1 MKHNKNEAKTP
12 SDLLDDLRSL
22 VSEAEKMMT
31 DSVVAPTEEAVN
43 TLRERFK
50 ATQARLADVY
60 ADTKR
65 HVSAG
70 AHYTD
75 ETIRAHPYPA
85 LAIAV
90 GVGALLGMLIGR
102 RCNR

>member
-1 MKHNKNEAKTP
+1 MKHTNNEAKTP

-50 ATQARLADVY
+50 STQARLADIY

-85 LAIAV
+85 LAVAV
-90 GVGALLGMLIGR
+90 GVGALLGVLVGR

>member
-1 MKHNKNEAKTP
+1 MKHTRNDNKSPA
-12 SDLLDDLRSL
+12 DLLDDLRSL
-22 VSEAEKMMT
+22 VSEAEKLMT

-50 ATQARLADVY
+50 STQARLADVY

-65 HVSAG
+65 QVVAG

-75 ETIRAHPYPA
+75 ETIRANPYPA
-85 LAIAV
+85 LAVAV
-90 GVGALLGMLIGR
+90 GVGALLGVLIGR